1 MDDDVAVDRDW
12 TVVVVVVVDGE
23 KHGDLDDGDH

>member
-1 MDDDVAVDRDW
+1 MAVDRDW
-12 TVVVVVVVDGE
+12 TVVVVVVVADGE